1 MDESLLRKI
10 LEELDELR
18 REVSNIKEKVNDN
31 SMAIDH
37 IDKKVSIYNNELMS
51 ALVNNIKKTNEMPKT
66 DELEFKK

>member
-10 LEELDELR
+10 LEELEELR

-37 IDKKVSIYNNELMS
+37 IDKKVSIYYNEFMS
-51 ALVNNIKKTNEMPKT
+51 ALVNIKKTNEMPKT
-66 DELEFKK
+66 DEPEFKK

>member
-37 IDKKVSIYNNELMS
+37 IYKKVSIYNNEFMS
-51 ALVNNIKKTNEMPKT
+51 ALASA
-66 DELEFKK
+66 

>member
-37 IDKKVSIYNNELMS
+37 IDKKISIYNNELMS
-51 ALVNNIKKTNEMPKT
+51 ALVNIKKNNEMPKT